1 MVLLA
6 MALLGLGFVVG
17 RATEFAR
24 GLLHQP
30 ARTTVNQ
37 SSVVQRIQSV
47 SKLVT
52 SEATVRD
59 VVTYQNSWLGST
71 KRSLVIVTGKALVG
85 LDLTKPPR
93 VTIDQANKRVTIGL
107 PHATLIGVDIT
118 DLRTY
123 DEQRGLWNPFHP
135 ADRDTIY
142 LLARAQLAH
151 AAMDLAVLEQAE
163 TSAKRTLAALFA
175 AEGYTIDVV
184 FEPFLAAPVE

>member
-1 MVLLA
+1 V
-6 MALLGLGFVVG
+6 ALLGLGFVVG

-24 GLLHQP
+24 GLLQQP
-30 ARTTVNQ
+30 AHTTISQ
-37 SSVVQRIQSV
+37 SSVVQRLQSV

-52 SEATVRD
+52 TEATVRD
-59 VVTYQNSWLGST
+59 VVSYQNSWLGST
-71 KRSLVIVTGKALVG
+71 KRSLVIVTGRALVG

-93 VTIDQANKRVTIGL
+93 VTIDQANKRVTLGL

-123 DEQRGLWNPFHP
+123 DERRGLWNPFHP

-142 LLARAQLAH
+142 LIAHAQLAH
-151 AAMDLAVLEQAE
+151 AAMDLAVLEMAE

-175 AEGYTIDVV
+175 AEGYTVDVV
-184 FEPFLAAPVE
+184 FEPFLAAPAE